1 MPIAVVGMGL
11 RLPDDAT
18 CAEGLWEM
26 LIDKKSARRETPPDR
41 FNINAFSHPNADK
54 NGTMNNR
61 GGHFLKEDIA
71 AFDAPFFSI
80 SPAEAEAMDPTQRI
94 LLEVVYEATE
104 NAGIPMSELS
114 GTETGCFV
122 GNFTCDY
129 DQLSK
134 RDVELLPKYHITGT
148 GQSIISNRV
157 SFCFNLKGPSVTLDT
172 ACSSGLVA
180 THLACQSLRSGESQV
195 AIVGATNI
203 IMSPDIQVSLT
214 NLHFLSPDSTCYA
227 FDERGN
233 GYARGEGVA
242 ALVLKPLEA
251 ALRDGDTI
259 RAVIRGTAVNSDG
272 KTPGITVPSTSAQIS
287 VIESAYKQAGCD
299 PALTGYFEAHGT
311 GTKAGDPIEAKAI
324 GHAIARHR
332 PGGQGNKL
340 YVGSIKTNLGHME
353 GASGV
358 AGLIKAILSVEKGI
372 IAPNIWFQKGNPDID
387 FDGWRIQVPTEPSPW
402 PTAGLRRA
410 SINSF
415 GYGGTNSH
423 VIIDDAYH
431 YMLARGITG
440 NHRTALDGYP
450 PKCQG
455 SVYTYLLTARPR
467 VFHLSANDRKSVK
480 EMARAYAKY
489 LSTHQELDENQYLE
503 QLSYTLSE
511 RRTLLPW
518 GCSVVARSKDELIR
532 SLETTT
538 NFTKRSNSTPQ
549 IGFIF
554 TGQGAQWWAMGREL
568 LQYSVFAASLAIS
581 DKAVQCIGA
590 DWSML
595 TELMKP
601 EAESQ
606 INRAYLSQPICT
618 AVQIA
623 LVDLYASWGIHP
635 SRVVGHSSGEIAA
648 AYATGALSIKG
659 AILVSY
665 VRGLLTEN
673 HNKNG
678 KPGSMMAAGLSNAEA
693 VEEIEALGH
702 DFGKVVVACVNS
714 PRSVTISGDKEAI
727 SQLERSL
734 KERGIFARTLQIGA
748 AYHSDHVLPYAE
760 SYRQSLADLS
770 LRPWNERKPVQM
782 FSSVTKKAIS
792 PDSDVTADY
801 WVDNMTSCVEFSDA
815 LSLLCTNPTAGDKS
829 HEKSTASPVNIL
841 IELGPHSALAG
852 PVKQILS
859 ALSGPKPTQ
868 IQYLSSLVRNTP
880 ADESILQVAAALFA
894 AGYPVDI
901 RTAQSVANRG
911 VEEKQAS
918 PVVELPPY
926 KWNHERRYWSESR
939 LSLDYRFRRF
949 PRTDILGAPFH
960 DWNPIEPRWRNFIRV
975 SEQPWVKSHVV
986 QGAVVYPAGGFCC
999 MALEAAFQ
1007 INDIQKR
1014 EPIAGYKIRD
1024 VSISRALVVPQTDEG
1039 VEVVFSMRPS
1049 PTSSVGSSDTWSEF
1063 RIFSHTPAGGWME
1076 HCRGLVS
1083 VFHESQTRVM
1093 HTENMRK
1100 HELSR
1105 FLSTRGLCD
1114 RPVESQD
1121 LYQSLHAAGL
1131 SYGPEFQG
1139 MVGMSLGRGSS
1150 TGSVR
1155 VTDTSSVMPQRFEHD
1170 RVLHPAT
1177 MDTFLQTSI
1186 AALCEGDLNNIKSPF
1201 MPVAIDEVYVSA
1213 AVSSTIGD
1221 EFTISSDATLHGF
1234 REAYANV
1241 IALQGVEHLNTVLK
1255 ISGIKCINVAASG
1268 ESSSQVQTSIL
1279 QHAVTAVW
1287 EPDVD
1292 HLGNDDLSRYIRL
1305 LSHKYPDLK
1314 YLEIKAGTGGL
1325 AEHVLS
1331 ALDVPGLDKSPRL
1344 QSFTYTDTS
1353 AHLLE
1358 KAEKR
1363 FESSANLMQFKQ
1375 LNIQED
1381 PDEQGFKS
1389 EQFDVVLV
1397 ANLMYMAQ
1405 DIDQTLAHIRKLLR
1419 RNGKLILVNQPQPLL
1434 PPPLVDTVAE
1444 LEVSLSGAFRNLAYA
1459 SPDEESANVMIYS
1472 LKDIAATAKEND
1484 HAPEFSQI
1492 TIVRPVSETPDANE
1506 VVGATIKAMEEH
1518 GLPNEVCTF
1527 LELTKRDIRGHICIV
1542 LSELDQSVLVS
1553 LTSEEISLLQRLTQ
1567 ESAGILWVTRGG
1579 LLASASK
1586 PEMSMFHG
1594 LARSLRAEVE
1604 GLPCITMD
1612 FDVRQKLSPN
1622 SVAEL
1627 ITRVFDT
1634 AFLAER
1640 HSGHTVDQELYE
1652 MNGILHIKRAIDD
1665 ARVNNFIATR
1675 TKSIPPEV
1683 EQQLISQPGRPLKF
1697 KVQIFGSLGSFVFE
1711 DNLQMLEAIPDDH
1724 VQIKVH
1730 ATGLNFRDVLIIMGE
1745 LSANQL
1751 GYECAG
1757 VVEQVGARV
1766 GNLKVGDRV
1775 AALYA
1780 GCFAT
1785 TVRCPAACVQRVPD
1799 SMSLPVAAGLPV
1811 IYLTAYYGLIHI
1823 GRLSA
1828 GETVL
1833 IHAAA
1838 GGTGQAAIQIAQV
1851 IGAEIFVTVGSHSKK
1866 KHLMQTYGIAE
1877 DHIFHSRDLSFV
1889 SDLNQATG
1897 GRGVDVVLNSLAGE
1911 ALQATWRCIAPFGR
1925 FVEIGKRDIDVNS
1938 RLEMA
1943 PFANNVTFS
1952 SIDLSLLFKQNLA
1965 LLEDVFGKAM
1975 DFIRTGKV
1983 REVTPLLIQ
1992 PWSKAEECLR
2002 LMQAGKHMGK
2012 IIIEVREDDLVP
2024 VLPKIPSE
2032 PKFPENA
2039 TYLLAGGM
2047 GGIGRSMSKW
2057 LVGHGARNLVFVSRS
2072 GKTPETQDFLHTLV
2086 EAGAQCVVVKCDI
2099 SDSLALSTALDAVL
2113 KRLPPLR
2120 GIIQCAMVLNDQI
2133 FANMS
2138 HQGYN
2143 NAVQPKVQGSW
2154 SLHQASLGHP
2164 LDFFVLLSSV
2174 AGFVGNAGQ
2183 ANYVA
2188 GCTYQDA
2195 LAAHRLS
2202 MGLPA
2207 TSIDIGRVAGVGFLA
2222 ENSGSVSDQNLTK
2235 LGMLEIQEDELLA
2248 LLELAVMPRDQG
2260 IANGHLITGVH
2271 ATPNPDNQDR
2281 ELPFWS
2287 RDPVFS
2293 HLAFARPHLSA
2304 SYNRQGAVAA
2314 DLATLLGS
2322 ATSISEAHHHM
2333 LEAFLQRL
2341 SKSLMMPVAEIDP
2354 DKPTGSFGIDSL
2366 VAVEL
2371 RNWFVRKTKVNIPVF
2386 EILQASSLLSLAEVV
2401 CRRSPL
2407 VDKKFK
2413 AEVIRE
2419 S

>member
-11 RLPDDAT
+11 RLPDEAT
-18 CAEGLWEM
+18 SAEGLWEM
-26 LIDKKSARRETPPDR
+26 LIGKKSARRETPPDR
-41 FNINAFSHPNADK
+41 FNINAFSHPDADK
-54 NGTMNNR
+54 NGTINNR

-71 AFDAPFFSI
+71 AFDASFFSI

-104 NAGIPMSELS
+104 NAGIPISKLS
-114 GTETGCFV
+114 GTDTGCFV

-180 THLACQSLRSGESQV
+180 THLACQSLRTGESQV

-340 YVGSIKTNLGHME
+340 HVGSIKTNLGHLE

-440 NHRTALDGYP
+440 NHRTALPCYP

-455 SVYTYLLTARPR
+455 RGSIDLLTAPPR
-467 VFHLSANDRKSVK
+467 IFHLSANDQKSVK
-480 EMARAYAKY
+480 EMARKYAKY
-489 LSTHQELDENQYLE
+489 LSTHQQQDENQYLS

-518 GCSVVARSKDELIR
+518 SCSVVARTKDELIR

-538 NFTKRSNSTPQ
+538 NVTKRSNSTPQ

-568 LQYSVFAASLAIS
+568 LQYPVFAASLAIS
-581 DKAVQCIGA
+581 DKAVQCLGA

-595 TELMKP
+595 TELLKP

-606 INRAYLSQPICT
+606 INRAGLSQPICT

-623 LVDLYASWGIHP
+623 LVDLYASWGVHP

-648 AYATGALSIKG
+648 AYATGALSITG

-673 HNKNG
+673 HNKHG

-693 VEEIEALGH
+693 VEEIEALGQ

-727 SQLERSL
+727 SQLESSL
-734 KERGIFARTLQIGA
+734 KERGIFARKLQIGA

-760 SYRQSLADLS
+760 SYRQSLADLT
-770 LRPWNERKPVQM
+770 LRPWSERETVQM
-782 FSSVTKKAIS
+782 FSSVTKNVIS

-801 WVDNMTSCVEFSDA
+801 WVDNMASCVEFSDA
-815 LSLLCTNPTAGDKS
+815 LSLLCTSPTAGEKS

-841 IELGPHSALAG
+841 IEVGPHSALAG

-859 ALSGPKPTQ
+859 ALPNPKSTQ

-911 VEEKQAS
+911 VEKKEAWS
-918 PVVELPPY
+918 VVELPPY

-1014 EPIAGYKIRD
+1014 DPIAGYKIRD

-1049 PTSSVGSSDTWSEF
+1049 PTSSVGSSNTWSEF

-1083 VFHESQTRVM
+1083 VFHESQARVM
-1093 HTENMRK
+1093 HTETMKK

-1105 FLSTRGLCD
+1105 FLFTRGLCD

-1139 MVGMSLGRGSS
+1139 MVDMSLGTGSS
-1150 TGSVR
+1150 SGRVR
-1155 VTDTSSVMPQRFEHD
+1155 VTDTRSVMPQRFEHD

-1177 MDTFLQTSI
+1177 MDTFLQTAI
-1186 AALCEGDLNNIKSPF
+1186 AALCEGDLSNIKSPF
-1201 MPVAIDEVYVSA
+1201 MPVAIGEVYVSA

-1241 IALQGVEHLNTVLK
+1241 IALQGAEHLNTVLS

-1268 ESSSQVQTSIL
+1268 ESSSEVQTSIL

-1287 EPDVD
+1287 QPDID
-1292 HLGNDDLSRYIRL
+1292 HLDSDDLARYIRL
-1305 LSHKYPDLK
+1305 LSHKYPNLK
-1314 YLEIKAGTGGL
+1314 YLEINAGTGDIVETAL
-1325 AEHVLS
+1325 R
-1331 ALDVPGLDKSPRL
+1331 ALDVPGLVKSPRL
-1344 QSFTYTDTS
+1344 QSYTYTDTS

-1358 KAEKR
+1358 DAERR
-1363 FESSANLMQFKQ
+1363 FESSANLMQFKR
-1375 LNIQED
+1375 LNIEED
-1381 PDEQGFKS
+1381 PEEQGF
-1389 EQFDVVLV
+1389 ENQQFDVVLV
-1397 ANLMYMAQ
+1397 ANLMYIAQ
-1405 DIDQTLAHIRKLLR
+1405 DINQTLSHIHKVLR
-1419 RNGKLILVNQPQPLL
+1419 PNGKLILVNQPQPLL
-1434 PPPLVDTVAE
+1434 PSPLVDAMAE
-1444 LEVSLSGAFRNLAYA
+1444 LEVTLPDAFWNLTYA
-1459 SPDEESANVMIYS
+1459 SPAGEGANTMIYS
-1472 LKDIAATAKEND
+1472 HRDIATPAKENH
-1484 HAPEFSQI
+1484 HAPGLPQI
-1492 TIVRPVSETPDANE
+1492 IIVRPVAEAPDVSQ
-1506 VVGATIKAMEEH
+1506 VVGATITAIEKQ
-1518 GLPNEVCTF
+1518 GLPTEVCTF

-1542 LSELDQSVLVS
+1542 LSELDRSVLIS
-1553 LTSEEISLLQRLTQ
+1553 LTSKELSLLQRLTQ

-1622 SVAEL
+1622 RMAEL
-1627 ITRVFDT
+1627 IMRVLDT
-1634 AFLAER
+1634 AFLVER

-1652 MNGILHIKRAIDD
+1652 MNGILHIKRAMDD

-1675 TKSIPPEV
+1675 TRSIPPEV
-1683 EQQLISQPGRPLKF
+1683 EQQSISQPGRPLKF
-1697 KVQIFGSLGSFVFE
+1697 KVQNFGNLGSFVFE
-1711 DNLQMLEAIPDDH
+1711 DNLQMVEAIPDDH

-1757 VVEQVGARV
+1757 VVEQVGAKV
-1766 GNLKVGDRV
+1766 GRFKVGDRV
-1775 AALYA
+1775 AALYP

-1785 TVRCPAACVQRVPD
+1785 AVRCPAACVQRIPD
-1799 SMSLPVAAGLPV
+1799 SMSLPVAASLPV

-1851 IGAEIFVTVGSHSKK
+1851 MGAEIFVTVGSHSKK

-1889 SDLNQATG
+1889 SALHQATG

-1911 ALQATWRCIAPFGR
+1911 ALQATWKCIAPFGR

-1965 LLEDVFGKAM
+1965 LLEHVFGKAM
-1975 DFIRTGKV
+1975 DFIRTGKA
-1983 REVTPLLIQ
+1983 RAVTPLLIQ

-2012 IIIEVREDDLVP
+2012 ILIEVREDDLVP

-2032 PKFPENA
+2032 PKFSENA
-2039 TYLLAGGM
+2039 TYLLAGGL

-2057 LVGHGARNLVFVSRS
+2057 LVSHGARNLVFVSRS
-2072 GKTPETQDFLHTLV
+2072 GKTPETQDFLHTLA

-2113 KRLPPLR
+2113 QRLPPLR

-2138 HQGYN
+2138 HQGYT

-2154 SLHQASLGHP
+2154 SLHQASLSHP

-2174 AGFVGNAGQ
+2174 AAFVGNAGQ

-2195 LAAHRLS
+2195 LAAYRLS

-2222 ENSGSVSDQNLTK
+2222 ENSGSVSDQNLSK
-2235 LGMLEIQEDELLA
+2235 LGMLEIQENELLA
-2248 LLELAVMPRDQG
+2248 LLELAVMPRDEG

-2271 ATPNPDNQDR
+2271 TTPNPDNQDR

-2293 HLAFARPHLSA
+2293 HLSFARPNVSA
-2304 SYNRQGAVAA
+2304 SDNRQGPVAA
-2314 DLATLLGS
+2314 DLATLLAS

-2354 DKPTGSFGIDSL
+2354 DKPTASFGIDSL

-2371 RNWFVRKTKVNIPVF
+2371 RNWFVRETKVNIPVF

-2401 CRRSPL
+2401 CGRSPL
-2407 VDKKFK
+2407 VDEKCKV
-2413 AEVIRE
+2413 ER
-2419 S
+2419 